1 MVKMSEVREMSEME
15 EVIMYK
21 ISENQ
26 TVYKMCKDNPPVLT
40 VPAGS
45 QIEFETADALGG
57 QIQTETDRLDSL
69 DWSRINPATGP
80 VFVEGALPG
89 DILSVKI
96 EKIEVPDFGVMVAG
110 NGMGV
115 SGSILDESY
124 TKIIPIKDDIAFF
137 SDKIRIPLNKM
148 IGVIGT
154 APKGDAVGCG
164 VPDLHGGNMDC
175 KEITEGVTLL
185 LPVNVPG
192 ALLALGDLH
201 AVMADGEICVTG
213 IEVSGKVTVTVDVIK
228 NQSFPLPMIISET
241 HVMTLASDEDLDKA
255 VDMAVFNMITYLT
268 NTCGFVAHEAAMLV
282 SLVGDVRI
290 CQVVDPKK
298 TARVEVSKIYFC

>member
-1 MVKMSEVREMSEME
+1 MF
-15 EVIMYK
+15 K
-21 ISENQ
+21 ISANQ
-26 TVYKMCKDNPPVLT
+26 VVFSMSKDNPPVLT

-45 QIEFETADALGG
+45 LIEFETADALDG
-57 QIQTETDRLDSL
+57 QIQTAEDRLDSL
-69 DWSRINPATGP
+69 DWTRINPATGP

-96 EKIEVPDFGVMVAG
+96 EKIEVSDSGVMVAG
-110 NGMGV
+110 KGMGI
-115 SGSILDESY
+115 SGSVLDESR
-124 TKIIPIKDDIAFF
+124 TKIIPIKDDFAIF

-154 APKGDAVGCG
+154 APSGEAIGCG
-164 VPDLHGGNMDC
+164 APDLHGGNMDC
-175 KEITEGVTLL
+175 KEIKEGVTLL

-213 IEVSGKVTVTVDVIK
+213 VEVSGKVTVTVDVLK
-228 NQSFPLPMIISET
+228 NQRLPLPMIISDT

-255 VDMAVFNMITYLT
+255 VDMAVFNMLSYLKD
-268 NTCGFVAHEAAMLV
+268 TCKFDAHDAAMLV
-282 SLVGDVRI
+282 SLVGEVRI

-298 TARVEVSKIYFC
+298 TARVEISKKMIVL

>member
-1 MVKMSEVREMSEME
+1 MF
-15 EVIMYK
+15 K

-26 TVYKMCKDNPPVLT
+26 IIYNMSKDNPPVLK

-45 QIEFETADALGG
+45 QIEFEAADAFGG
-57 QIQTETDRLDSL
+57 QIKTAEDRLDSL

-89 DILSVKI
+89 DVLSVKI
-96 EKIEVPDFGVMVAG
+96 EKIDVPDFGVMVAG
-110 NGMGV
+110 KGMGV
-115 SGSILDESY
+115 SGSMLDESR
-124 TKIIPIKDDIAFF
+124 TKIIPIKDDIAYF
-137 SDKIRIPLNKM
+137 SDKIHIPLNKM

-154 APKGDAVGCG
+154 APKGDAIGCG

-175 KEITEGVTLL
+175 KEITEGNTLL

-201 AVMADGEICVTG
+201 AVQADGEICVTG
-213 IEVSGKVTVTVDVIK
+213 IEVPGKVTVTVDVIK
-228 NQSFPLPMIISET
+228 NQSLPLPMIISDT
-241 HVMTLASDEDLDKA
+241 HVMTLASDVDLDKA
-255 VDMAVFNMITYLT
+255 VDMAVFNMISYLT
-268 NTCGFVAHEAAMLV
+268 NTCNFDAYDASMLV

-298 TARVEVSKIYFC
+298 TARVEISKDYI

>member
-1 MVKMSEVREMSEME
+1 MF
-15 EVIMYK
+15 K

-26 TVYKMCKDNPPVLT
+26 TVYNMSKDNAPVLT
-40 VPAGS
+40 VPKGS
-45 QIEFETADALGG
+45 KIEFETADALGG
-57 QIQTETDRLDSL
+57 QIQSADDRLDSL

-80 VFVEGALPG
+80 VYVEDAMPG
-89 DILSVKI
+89 DVLSVKI

-110 NGMGV
+110 SGMGV
-115 SGSILDESY
+115 SGSILDGSY
-124 TKIIPIKDDIAFF
+124 TKIIPIKDDVAIF
-137 SDKIRIPLNKM
+137 SDKIKIPLNKM

-154 APKGDAVGCG
+154 APKDGAIGCG

-175 KEITEGVTLL
+175 KEIKEGATVL

-201 AVMADGEICVTG
+201 AAQADGEICVTG

-228 NQSFPLPMIISET
+228 NQTLPLPMIISDT

-255 VDMAVFNMITYLT
+255 ADMAAINMVSYLRD
-268 NTCGFVAHEAAMLV
+268 TCGFSAHEAAMLV
-282 SLVGDVRI
+282 SLAGDVRI

-298 TARVEVSKIYFC
+298 TARVEMPKCYIE